1 MEKTET
7 KTSKKKN
14 LSVLLGAAFIMATS
28 AIGPGFLTQTA
39 AFTEK
44 YKASFAF
51 IILMTI
57 IIDIVAQ
64 LNVWR
69 VIGVS
74 GLRGQDIANKVL
86 PGLGFFVAGLICLG
100 GLAFN
105 IGNVAGAGMGLN
117 VMFGISDKLGAVISA
132 VIAILIFSSKQ
143 AGALMDKIAQVL
155 GAIMIIVVAYVVFKT
170 EPPMAEVAVRTVM
183 PEGIQFLPIITLV
196 GGTVGGYITFAG
208 GHRLIDAGI
217 TGEENLGEI
226 SKSSVTG
233 IIIASVMRILLFL
246 AVLGVVTKGMALDPT
261 NPAASAFQQGAGTV
275 GYRIF
280 GLVLFSAALTSIIGS
295 AYTSVSFLNTLSPF
309 VAKNFSKVIIAF
321 ITVSTLIFVI
331 LGKAAKLQIIAGA
344 LNGLILPITL
354 GTILIASTK
363 TEIVK
368 NYKHSKWLLI
378 AGVVA
383 VIIGVVGG
391 VNSLSGIVKLWQ

>member
-1 MEKTET
+1 
-7 KTSKKKN
+7 
-14 LSVLLGAAFIMATS
+14 
-28 AIGPGFLTQTA
+28 
-39 AFTEK
+39 
-44 YKASFAF
+44 
-51 IILMTI
+51 
-57 IIDIVAQ
+57 
-64 LNVWR
+64 
-69 VIGVS
+69 
-74 GLRGQDIANKVL
+74 
-86 PGLGFFVAGLICLG
+86 
-100 GLAFN
+100 
-105 IGNVAGAGMGLN
+105 
-117 VMFGISDKLGAVISA
+117 
-132 VIAILIFSSKQ
+132 
-143 AGALMDKIAQVL
+143 
-155 GAIMIIVVAYVVFKT
+155 
-170 EPPMAEVAVRTVM
+170 
-183 PEGIQFLPIITLV
+183 
-196 GGTVGGYITFAG
+196 
-208 GHRLIDAGI
+208 
-217 TGEENLGEI
+217 
-226 SKSSVTG
+226 
-233 IIIASVMRILLFL
+233 MRILLFL